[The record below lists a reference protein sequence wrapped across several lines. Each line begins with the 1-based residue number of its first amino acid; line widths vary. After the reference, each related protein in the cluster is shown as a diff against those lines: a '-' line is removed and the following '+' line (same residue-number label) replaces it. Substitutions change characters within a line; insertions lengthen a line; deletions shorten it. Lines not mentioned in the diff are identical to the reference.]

1 MKKNMKKQTKKV
13 KSKKR
18 RPLKKK
24 GKLAT
29 KKDIKKVKKKKV
41 VKSAKKKETKGVSKK
56 ASSKVNGFMD
66 KLRNKLETDKKYRIA
81 SKVIT
86 TIMFLVGLYLVVYPF
101 IPAILFKIF
110 KEGREI
116 YPYKTNLEEVVEE
129 GEFAREEIP
138 EENRLVLPTIG
149 VDMAIVEGDDS
160 SVLNL
165 GVWHRPGTGTP
176 GSGNLVLTGHRVG
189 YAFLPE
195 DVKSSTSFYNLDKL
209 KIGDYA
215 IIYWNQVEYDY
226 EIISY
231 EIVDKTATFIEAQ
244 DGEEKLTLYTCHP
257 IGQNEKRLVY
267 YGVRVETD
275 LGDQNDQVD
284 L

>member
-1 MKKNMKKQTKKV
+1 MK
-13 KSKKR
+13 KSKKKQNSKTIS
-18 RPLKKK
+18 KKSRVK
-24 GKLAT
+24 SPKSER
-29 KKDIKKVKKKKV
+29 KKSVKKKMKESR
-41 VKSAKKKETKGVSKK
+41 KREKKKELEKK
-56 ASSKVNGFMD
+56 ISFMD
-66 KLRNKLETDKKYRIA
+66 KVRNKIQSDKKLRIA
-81 SKVIT
+81 SKIIT
-86 TIMFLVGLYLVVYPF
+86 TVMFIIGLYLVVYPF

-116 YPYKTNLEEVVEE
+116 FPYKTNLEEVVEE
-129 GEFAREEIP
+129 GEFAGEEIP

-149 VDMAIVEGDDS
+149 VDMPIVEGEDS

-165 GVWHRPGTGTP
+165 GVWHRPGTGNP
-176 GSGNLVLTGHRVG
+176 GGGNMVLTGHRVG

-226 EIISY
+226 EITSY
-231 EIVDKTATFIEAQ
+231 EIVDKTATYIESQ
-244 DGEEKLTLYTCHP
+244 DSEEKLTLYTCHP

-267 YGVRVETD
+267 YGTRVRTD
-275 LGDQNDQVD
+275 LDDQID